1 MPFNLQNYVFGVR
14 YLVPALRLSDLS
26 GDHPGHGN
34 LRLPR
39 RTRQGCGERRRFRQD
54 VKMGPLR
61 HRAAGTVVVVR
72 LVTRKAMAK
81 LKEAGLDDRN
91 PG

>member
-1 MPFNLQNYVFGVR
+1 
-14 YLVPALRLSDLS
+14 
-26 GDHPGHGN
+26 
-34 LRLPR
+34 
-39 RTRQGCGERRRFRQD
+39 
-54 VKMGPLR
+54 MGPLR

-91 PG
+91 P